1 MPTADEAPSSPFL
14 LTFDFTQDVQG
25 CLSREHNADSA
36 RVHMQDS
43 LLFNALSEV
52 QSMHRHVRSKHST
65 PKEGRQQESSQRRCV
80 SPRGE
85 ARPHLPG
92 APPWPPDEDK
102 RKQTSWSM
110 EDTAQRL
117 LSPFTDH
124 W

>member
-52 QSMHRHVRSKHST
+52 QSMHRPVRSKHST

-80 SPRGE
+80 SPTEEKLGRICLV
-85 ARPHLPG
+85 HLPG
-92 APPWPPDEDK
+92 
-102 RKQTSWSM
+102 
-110 EDTAQRL
+110 L
-117 LSPFTDH
+117 LMRTKGNKLLGPHGRHSTTPAFSIH
-124 W
+124 

>member
-65 PKEGRQQESSQRRCV
+65 PKEGRHRKAASADVYLPQRRSSAASAWC
-80 SPRGE
+80 
-85 ARPHLPG
+85 
-92 APPWPPDEDK
+92 
-102 RKQTSWSM
+102 TSLAS
-110 EDTAQRL
+110 
-117 LSPFTDH
+117 
-124 W
+124 